1 MMEAAFVVLVIV
13 LLQYP
18 IGLIPAT
25 TWSQLILKGFIC
37 CGISG
42 VIIMAGLSVSSTY
55 REIIRALFRTIKNK
69 IKK

>member
-1 MMEAAFVVLVIV
+1 MEAAFVILVIV

-18 IGLIPAT
+18 ISLIPAA
-25 TWSQLILKGFIC
+25 TWGQLILKGFIC
-37 CGISG
+37 CGVVT

-55 REIIRALFRTIKNK
+55 REIMRALFRTIKNK